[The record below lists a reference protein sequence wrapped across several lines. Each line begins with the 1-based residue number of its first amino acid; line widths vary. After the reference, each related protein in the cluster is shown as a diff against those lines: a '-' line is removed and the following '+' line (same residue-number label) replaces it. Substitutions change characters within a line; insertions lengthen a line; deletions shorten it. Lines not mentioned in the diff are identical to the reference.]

1 MIHKIFS
8 LIGKYA
14 ITPSAGQATYDVVH
28 PLLLTGQQVE
38 LDFEGVEV
46 FASPFFNY
54 AVGQLLRDI
63 DPNTLSQLLKVK
75 HLSLA
80 GETAL
85 HRVLENSTQYYSN
98 EKIRQAHDRVLSEQA
113 ASI

>member
-1 MIHKIFS
+1 MTRKIFS
-8 LIGKYA
+8 LTGKYA
-14 ITPSAGQATYDVVH
+14 ITPSAGQATYDVIH
-28 PLLLTGQQVE
+28 PLLLAGQQVE
-38 LDFEGVEV
+38 LDFEV

-63 DPNTLSQLLKVK
+63 DPNTLSQLLKVT
-75 HLSLA
+75 HLTLP
-80 GETAL
+80 GETAI

-113 ASI
+113 ASV